1 MTEATLGSILLRH
14 TTGRG
19 DKGALRFQDTS
30 CTYSELERR
39 ACQVANGLRAG
50 GVQAGDRVA
59 WLGKNS
65 LSYFEYLVGAAKVG
79 AVMVPINWRLAPP
92 EIEFLLEDCRPA
104 WVVVE
109 PEFVAVLPKAT
120 GARRVVTR
128 RVGFTA
134 TPTAAPN

>member
-19 DKGALRFQDTS
+19 DKVALGFQDTS

-39 ACQVANGLRAG
+39 ACQVANGLQAG

-79 AVMVPINWRLAPP
+79 AVMVP
-92 EIEFLLEDCRPA
+92 
-104 WVVVE
+104 
-109 PEFVAVLPKAT
+109 LP
-120 GARRVVTR
+120 
-128 RVGFTA
+128 
-134 TPTAAPN
+134 